1 MDAHA
6 THRGAG
12 RRRRSVAFVGA
23 RARSTTAVMNAYV
36 RDILVHAHTR
46 ARGAGLVFND
56 VRFRRIRSIVASRT
70 DQNNCVR
77 VFAART
83 RDDED

>member
-1 MDAHA
+1 MDADA

-36 RDILVHAHTR
+36 RDILVHASPR
-46 ARGAGLVFND
+46 ARGGGHGAGLVFND
-56 VRFRRIRSIVASRT
+56 VRHDECRSIVALGLIKTNVCFRSA
-70 DQNNCVR
+70 N
-77 VFAART
+77 A
-83 RDDED
+83 